1 MRKIFARPKNIFKV
15 VIESFQAFSN
25 DKGLKLS
32 AALSYYTIFSL
43 GPMLLVLLSLA
54 GMFYEEEAIEGKVF
68 EEIVGFVGADAAL
81 MIQSVLKNLA
91 LSGKSML
98 AIITGAVTLL
108 LGATGVFIEIQDS
121 INQIW
126 KVKALPKKGWLKLI
140 VNRVL
145 SLSMVA
151 TLGFLLIVSLIVNSL
166 VTAFSDILGR
176 FVPEETLFLFD
187 YANLGVTFIVL
198 VILFAVIYKVL
209 PDANIKWKSVRS
221 GAIFTS
227 LLFMLGKCLIGLYI
241 GYASVGSVY
250 GAAGTVVVIAVW
262 VYYSAAILF
271 FGAEFTKV
279 YARYKGENIK
289 PSKHAVSIDDF
300 EAPVDVPRKAK

>member
-1 MRKIFARPKNIFKV
+1 MKKLVAYFKSIFKLI
-15 VIESFQAFSN
+15 IESFNAFSD

-54 GMFYEEEAIEGKVF
+54 GFFYEENAIEGKVF
-68 EEIVGFVGADAAL
+68 DEIVGFVGADAAIL
-81 MIQSVLKNLA
+81 IQSVLQNLA
-91 LSGKSML
+91 LSGKSTL
-98 AIITGAVTLL
+98 TVISGVVTLV

-121 INQIW
+121 INLIW
-126 KVKALPKKGWLKLI
+126 KVKAIPKKGWVKLI

-145 SLSMVA
+145 SLSMVGA
-151 TLGFLLIVSLIVNSL
+151 LGFLLIVSLIINSL
-166 VTAFSDILGR
+166 VTAFNDILSR
-176 FVPEETLFLFD
+176 FVPEQTLFLFD
-187 YANLGVTFIVL
+187 YINIGITFVVL
-198 VILFAVIYKVL
+198 VTLFGVIYKVL
-209 PDANIKWKSVRS
+209 PDATIKWRSVRS

-227 LLFMLGKCLIGLYI
+227 LLFMLGKYLIGLYI

-279 YARYKGENIK
+279 YAKYKGEDIK
-289 PSKHAVSIDDF
+289 PSKHAVRIAI
-300 EAPVDVPRKAK
+300 EETLNKGERHHP